1 MSAFTDSGS
10 REYIIGTNTMN
21 ANATTDSDRQP
32 QSGNSQ
38 TATKEP
44 TIAPSED
51 PLSITPL

>member
-32 QSGNSQ
+32 
-38 TATKEP
+38 
-44 TIAPSED
+44 
-51 PLSITPL
+51 